1 MGALGTWTVRNAIRV
16 KPSEIDDMLSYQSGA
31 STFAPFIAGGLGIC
45 LNFYMDCFGGGLSSA
60 ANDTIL
66 PAASCPASVR
76 MNISVTP
83 R

>member
-1 MGALGTWTVRNAIRV
+1 MLTVTCG
-16 KPSEIDDMLSYQSGA
+16 YQGSA
-31 STFAPFIAGGLGIC
+31 DAGIETNL
-45 LNFYMDCFGGGLSSA
+45 DCFGGGLSSA